1 MKKPPV
7 LIGLIPSVTIH
18 NRRPAAVSGHGRTN
32 IPRPPLRTTSP
43 TSQDADP
50 QMGIQLRAKQTQQM
64 PHSAP
69 LIKWYNCLG
78 RTLLSVL
85 MVSWHVFREKKL
97 SGELDFT
104 DIKATGKPSTYS
116 RSPSCTSTLC
126 VPQDCEQKN
135 SFQHIDIFSQKQY
148 DCTAV

>member
-1 MKKPPV
+1 MPP
-7 LIGLIPSVTIH
+7 
-18 NRRPAAVSGHGRTN
+18 
-32 IPRPPLRTTSP
+32 
-43 TSQDADP
+43 
-50 QMGIQLRAKQTQQM
+50 
-64 PHSAP
+64 SAP

-78 RTLLSVL
+78 RKLLSVL
-85 MVSWHVFREKKL
+85 MVSWRVFRGKKL

-104 DIKATGKPSTYS
+104 DIKATGKTPTYS
-116 RSPSCTSTLC
+116 RSPSCTSTLF